1 MTTFIKLLFATLI
14 AWSMPL
20 LANPAYPSKPVKII
34 ISLPAG
40 SGPDVQ
46 LRRVAEILSEK
57 WKQPVTVENRPGGS
71 GIVARS
77 QVVNDSANGYT
88 IGLFHQ
94 GDIVAF
100 PILYGNDKNKTLDN
114 LEILAPFFTADL
126 ALFTSPEIKNLSE
139 LKQLLKNNP
148 NYGSWGVGSI
158 QHVLGAEF
166 ASIYVNNATHI
177 PYRDGNLFTDVNS
190 KLLSFGFASLGSG
203 NAMYQAGKIQWLAV
217 ASEQRNKKFPDVPT
231 IREIT
236 GHRVVSQSWLAFFI
250 RKDTPST
257 VKQQLEK
264 DIQSAVTDQ
273 RMQSFLADNH
283 FIPLNNVTLTQFVKQ
298 VEQEKLNYK
307 NNLKRHNI
315 SLN

>member
-1 MTTFIKLLFATLI
+1 MLI
-14 AWSMPL
+14 VWSMPL
-20 LANPAYPSKPVKII
+20 LADPAYPSKPVKII
-34 ISLPAG
+34 ISLPVG

-57 WKQPVTVENRPGGS
+57 WKQPVVVENRPGGS
-71 GIVARS
+71 GVVAMN
-77 QVVNDSANGYT
+77 QLVNEPANGYT

-100 PILYGNDKNKTLDN
+100 PILYSNNKSLDS

-126 ALFTSPEIKNLSE
+126 ALFTSPSVKNLSE

-166 ASIYVNNATHI
+166 ASGYVNGATHV

-203 NAMYQAGKIQWLAV
+203 NAMYQAGKIQWMAV
-217 ASEQRNKKFPDVPT
+217 AAERRHKKLPDVPT
-231 IREIT
+231 IQELT
-236 GHRVVSQSWLAFFI
+236 GRHIVSQSWLAFFV
-250 RKDTPST
+250 RKDTPDSI
-257 VKQQLEK
+257 KQQMEK
-264 DIQSAVTDQ
+264 DIRSAVSDQ
-273 RMQSFLADNH
+273 RMQTFLADNY

-298 VEQEKLNYK
+298 VDQEKLAYK
-307 NNLKRHNI
+307 NNLKRHSI